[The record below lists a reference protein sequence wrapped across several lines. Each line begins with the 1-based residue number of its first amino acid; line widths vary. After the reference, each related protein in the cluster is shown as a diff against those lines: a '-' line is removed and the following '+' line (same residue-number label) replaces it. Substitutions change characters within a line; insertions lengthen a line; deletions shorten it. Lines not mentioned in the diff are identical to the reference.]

1 MRRAFCAVA
10 FLAFALL
17 LVRAARVGLAG
28 AYVDPVSRITAQ
40 DEAHYSNSVIAMVT
54 RGDWLTPHFMGRL
67 ALYKPPLLIWSA
79 AISAKILGLSRLSL
93 RIPSVLVA
101 ALAAGLL
108 FLWACEVHSWQAGA
122 AAVLLLLSNHLWV
135 TLGTLCMTDA
145 LLVAFSI
152 AAFYALF
159 CDPWLETRG
168 GLFGFS
174 AAVAAA
180 ILTKGIAGVP
190 PLGVLGLYCLTAPR
204 KYRPSFARVCLAGGL
219 ALVFAAPWFA
229 YQTVVHPRWFWSEHV
244 AIEILGYGTGAPPQ
258 TSQEP
263 QALFYLARLAA
274 TDPILLAVAVGAI
287 PFFAAE
293 LRRRSP
299 GGTLLACWIAVALAS
314 VLAWQYRNAS
324 YLLPLVPALALM
336 AGAYSPFTQRRYA
349 PWTLTILSV
358 AFLMKCAVPELSWGL
373 SFREGTVQTL
383 AAPLT
388 AYCEQRRGNELIV
401 LDLADDLYAA
411 ALPLSHL
418 RYAVI
423 NPAAIGSRYD
433 LPFDEMGIAVTVDQF
448 HQLPT
453 LEPQFR
459 NRLRQWG
466 LYSPDPIATLIVLR
480 SADDLAALTGLHPDA
495 DFLIPRAYRSE
506 VRLAPHAIAPAD
518 RDHFFLISRHRLERA
533 APQAWTCHM

>member
-17 LVRAARVGLAG
+17 LVRAARIGLAG
-28 AYVDPVSRITAQ
+28 DYVDPVSRITAQ

-54 RGDWLTPHFMGRL
+54 RGDWLTPRFMGRL
-67 ALYKPPLLIWSA
+67 ALYKPPLLLWSA
-79 AISAKILGLSRLSL
+79 ALSAKIFGISHLSL
-93 RIPSVLVA
+93 RLPSVLLA

-108 FLWACEVHSWQAGA
+108 FLWASEAHGWQAGA

-135 TLGTLCMTDA
+135 TMGALCMTDA

-159 CDPWLETRG
+159 CDPWLETRA
-168 GLFGFS
+168 GLLGFS

-180 ILTKGIAGVP
+180 ILTKGIAGIP
-190 PLGVLGLYCLTAPR
+190 PLAVLGLYWIAAPR
-204 KYRPSFARVCLAGGL
+204 KYRPAFARVCLAGGL
-219 ALVFAAPWFA
+219 ALLFAAPWFA
-229 YQTVVHPRWFWSEHV
+229 YQAAVHPHWFWTEHV
-244 AIEILGYGTGAPPQ
+244 AVEILGFGTGAPPQ
-258 TSQEP
+258 TSREP

-274 TDPILLAVAVGAI
+274 TDPILVAVAVGAI
-287 PFFAAE
+287 PFFFTE

-299 GGTLLACWIAVALAS
+299 GSTLLACWIAVSAAS

-349 PWTLTILSV
+349 PWTLTILAV
-358 AFLMKCAVPELSWGL
+358 AFIIKCVVPGLTWGL
-373 SFREGTVQTL
+373 AFQEGTVQTL

-388 AYCEQRRGNELIV
+388 TYCEQRRGNDLII

-411 ALPLSHL
+411 ALPLPHV

-423 NPAAIGSRYD
+423 NPAAVGRRYD
-433 LPFDEMGIAVTVDQF
+433 MPFDEMGIAVTVDQF
-448 HQLPT
+448 HVVST

-459 NRLRQWG
+459 DRLRQWG
-466 LYSPDPIATLIVLR
+466 LDSSDPIATLIVLR
-480 SADDLAALTGLHPDA
+480 NADDLAALTGLHPDA
-495 DFLIPRAYRSE
+495 DFLIPEHYRTE
-506 VRLAPHAIAPAD
+506 VALAPHAIAPAG
-518 RDHFFLISRHRLERA
+518 RDHFFLISRHRMERA
-533 APQAWTCHM
+533 APPAWTCHM